1 MGSVQRPRRGGRW
14 TLGYRIAQC
23 RLQDR
28 PEYFSL
34 LVMPEFRVGGSYLGG
49 QYGASLPGK
58 HEVGSAVSDP
68 SVAGVVAADGDDA
81 IAHRAVDFATTQHD
95 HTLAAGIHHPNERS
109 ILQAGQA
116 HELAPARKHDLVRAV
131 DTAAAQ
137 RSEEHTSE
145 LQSLMRIS
153 YAVFCLK
160 KKK

>member
-34 LVMPEFRVGGSYLGG
+34 LVMPEFRIGGSYLGG

-81 IAHRAVDFATTQHD
+81 IAHRAVDF
-95 HTLAAGIHHPNERS
+95 
-109 ILQAGQA
+109 
-116 HELAPARKHDLVRAV
+116 
-131 DTAAAQ
+131 

-153 YAVFCLK
+153 YDVCCLQK
-160 KKK
+160 KHNPKQRDKYDTSHE